1 MPVSN
6 LPQSSDNGQNSDGV
20 ISDFRISGQSLI
32 KRNYYNSRN
41 REDSDM
47 KLGPVTK
54 FDKINKTMPGKFGGD
69 VILKYCEV
77 IAMFLIYD

>member
-20 ISDFRISGQSLI
+20 ISDFQISGQSLI

-41 REDSDM
+41 REDNDM

-54 FDKINKTMPGKFGGD
+54 FDKINKKMSRKFGGD
-69 VILKYCEV
+69 VILKNCDV

>member
-1 MPVSN
+1 
-6 LPQSSDNGQNSDGV
+6 
-20 ISDFRISGQSLI
+20 
-32 KRNYYNSRN
+32 
-41 REDSDM
+41 M

-69 VILKYCEV
+69 VILKYCDV